1 MLDAEAEEED
11 RVAVEG
17 TVRAREIAG
26 ELEKGGGGRLREGP
40 DKWSLQA
47 LRPPTEIESERQ
59 PSVDELG
66 WS

>member
-40 DKWSLQA
+40 DK
-47 LRPPTEIESERQ
+47 
-59 PSVDELG
+59 
-66 WS
+66 